1 MYVYYVHA
9 VPVEVTYV
17 MNHVYALPMET
28 IDVCVLCVEVRR
40 VPEKVPDGWQLNL
53 GHRQKQQGS

>member
-17 MNHVYALPMET
+17 MNHVYTLPMET
-28 IDVCVLCVEVRR
+28 IYACVLYVKVRR
-40 VPEKVPDGWQLNL
+40 VPDGW
-53 GHRQKQQGS
+53 